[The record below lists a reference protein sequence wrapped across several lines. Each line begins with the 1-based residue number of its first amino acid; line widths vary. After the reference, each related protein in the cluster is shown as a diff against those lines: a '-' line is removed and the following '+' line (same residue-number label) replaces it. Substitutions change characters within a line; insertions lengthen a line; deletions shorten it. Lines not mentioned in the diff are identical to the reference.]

1 MNRLVLIS
9 WASILVMPLLVLAPT
24 VAGAEAVH
32 GPMRPETSN
41 ASVGD
46 QEAEH
51 KGAPKEL
58 IEEPASG
65 EEHAL
70 KSLPV
75 KSDYTV
81 IPLPAFS
88 YNRNERYWVGAL
100 APILK
105 ANSKGSIEDIW
116 APLYEFNPLVGHT
129 GNLSYFSYPSDNEQY
144 HAIAWYSQ
152 KINEGVE
159 LGYKNVAAGGGRY
172 ILAADFSAFKN
183 PFARFFGFGNGA
195 PEGAE
200 TNFTS
205 RELGAKVTA
214 GINLT
219 PDVSLMFTE
228 RLRIVRVDDGVVTSL
243 SATKQVFPAAPGIQ
257 GAEVLGH
264 GLTFRYDTRNNQ
276 LLPTKGTYVNVLA
289 EFNQNLQ
296 PNEENQWGHV
306 NFDARYLM
314 PHASDRM
321 VFVSRVMF
329 NGVFGQIENQTASL
343 GVPFY
348 EQSTLGGEDTLRAF
362 GRNRYIDYYA
372 VLANLE
378 ERIAVLQQRL
388 FGHEIEF
395 QLAPFLDMGRV
406 GPSSVKFVDLFF
418 RNVQF
423 NPGAGIRVLAKPNVV
438 GRLDIAYGGDGGNVF
453 VGIDYPF

>member
-1 MNRLVLIS
+1 MLIA
-9 WASILVMPLLVLAPT
+9 WASMLLAQLLLLPPIPAY
-24 VAGAEAVH
+24 AEAMH
-32 GPMRPETSN
+32 GPTQPETSN
-41 ASVGD
+41 ASGRD
-46 QEAEH
+46 EEAEH
-51 KGAPKEL
+51 KAAPKEL
-58 IEEPASG
+58 IEDQASA

-105 ANSKGSIEDIW
+105 GNSKGNIEDIW
-116 APLYEFNPLVGHT
+116 APQYLFNPLVGHT

-144 HAIAWYSQ
+144 HATVWYSQ

-172 ILAADFSAFKN
+172 VVAADFTAFKN
-183 PFARFFGFGNGA
+183 PFARFFGFGNGT
-195 PEGAE
+195 PESAE

-205 RELGAKVTA
+205 RELGTKLTV

-219 PDVSLMFTE
+219 PDVSVMFTE
-228 RLRIVRVDDGVVTSL
+228 RLRLVRVDDGVVTSL
-243 SATKQVFPAAPGIQ
+243 PPTKQTFPNIPGIQ
-257 GAEVLGH
+257 GAQVLGH
-264 GLTFRYDTRNNQ
+264 GLTLRYDTRNNQ
-276 LLPTKGTYVNVLA
+276 LIPTRGTYVNVLA

-306 NFDARYLM
+306 NIDARHLV

-329 NGVFGQIENQTASL
+329 NGVVGQIENPATSL
-343 GVPFY
+343 GVPFF

-378 ERIAVLQQRL
+378 ERITVVERRV
-388 FGHEIEF
+388 FGHEIQLE
-395 QLAPFLDMGRV
+395 LAPFLDMGRV

-418 RNVQF
+418 RNVQL
-423 NPGAGIRVLAKPNVV
+423 NPGSGIRLLAKPNVV
-438 GRLDIAYGGDGGNVF
+438 GRLDVAYGRDGANVF

>member
-1 MNRLVLIS
+1 MLIG
-9 WASILVMPLLVLAPT
+9 WASIFVMQLLLLAPIL
-24 VAGAEAVH
+24 ACAEPVY
-32 GPMRPETSN
+32 GPRQAETSN
-41 ASVGD
+41 ASDGD
-46 QEAEH
+46 NEAKE
-51 KGAPKEL
+51 KSAPKEL
-58 IEEPASG
+58 IEDQASG

-70 KSLPV
+70 KSLPA

-81 IPLPAFS
+81 IPLPSFS

-144 HAIAWYSQ
+144 HAMVWYSQ
-152 KINEGVE
+152 KINEGMEV
-159 LGYKNVAAGGGRY
+159 GYKNVAAGGGRY
-172 ILAADFSAFKN
+172 IVAADFAAFKN
-183 PFARFFGFGNGA
+183 PFARFFGFGNA
-195 PEGAE
+195 TPESAE

-205 RELGAKVTA
+205 RELDTKLTV

-219 PDVSLMFTE
+219 PDISFMFTE
-228 RLRIVRVDDGVVTSL
+228 RLRIVRVDDGVVGSL
-243 SATKQVFPAAPGIQ
+243 PPTKQIFPSIPGIQ

-276 LLPTKGTYVNVLA
+276 LIPTKGTYVNVLA

-296 PNEENQWGHV
+296 PNDENQWGHV
-306 NFDARYLM
+306 NIDARHLI
-314 PHASDRM
+314 PHASDQM
-321 VFVSRVMF
+321 VFVSRAMF
-329 NGVFGQIENQTASL
+329 NGVFAQKENLATTI

-348 EQSTLGGEDTLRAF
+348 EQSTLGGENTLRAF
-362 GRNRYIDYYA
+362 GRNRFIDYYA

-378 ERIAVLQQRL
+378 ERIAVLEKHL
-388 FGHEIEF
+388 FGHEIQLE
-395 QLAPFLDMGRV
+395 LAPFLDMGRV
-406 GPSSVKFVDLFF
+406 GPSDVKFVNLFF
-418 RNVQF
+418 KDVQF
-423 NPGAGIRVLAKPNVV
+423 NPGAGIRLLAKPNVV
-438 GRLDIAYGGDGGNVF
+438 GRFDLAYGRDGTNVF